1 MLPFYKERVKEIEK
15 EILAIANNAPYVDFR
30 RTRQQLDERTKALAR
45 HRLKCTNNIGST
57 RANSV
62 RSIRHTALAALAREL
77 LGNGLNLGR
86 MKPHDTPFGQRIH
99 HSQMSLPIPRIRKET
114 LANQWL

>member
-45 HRLKCTNNIGST
+45 YRLKRTNYLCTIGAFPSASIEHNNLSSF
-57 RANSV
+57 A
-62 RSIRHTALAALAREL
+62 
-77 LGNGLNLGR
+77 
-86 MKPHDTPFGQRIH
+86 
-99 HSQMSLPIPRIRKET
+99 
-114 LANQWL
+114 